1 MHTNEI
7 NQEQMTFHLYNYI
20 YKREKKGKKDI
31 LREKRGLPLF
41 SDGKFQYLCGPFQKS
56 QKMGQLTCE

>member
-7 NQEQMTFHLYNYI
+7 NQEERTFHLYNYI

-31 LREKRGLPLF
+31 FREKRGLPPLL
-41 SDGKFQYLCGPFQKS
+41 Q
-56 QKMGQLTCE
+56 